1 MVFHRSQYAW
11 LCILLI
17 IVGCKTPKVLPPP
30 NLLRAN
36 HFDKSLQ
43 ILRQGLHSDEFWPSI
58 YAAEALI
65 DAGYG
70 FEATPVLYDKL
81 ESEGYDVY
89 RASIA
94 KALIKSNEQEGIVIL
109 QDIMLGNNEQAQLES
124 LKGLFYEVTA
134 ADTAIVGN
142 LTRSTESQEIK
153 LYAQALLHITEKQ
166 KNADQIRGSLSSQD
180 PSIRIATADILA
192 FIGSSEQDTTQLETS
207 LIAANTEL
215 EQFHMLRSLAML
227 DHNAS
232 RERLPQLTRSTDP
245 SIRSEAALAIAE
257 AWIVDQ
263 VDVVYPLLDDP
274 SLAVRVRAAQALL
287 TLNNSASLYRY
298 LRLR

>member
-1 MVFHRSQYAW
+1 MVFHRSRYAW

-17 IVGCKTPKVLPPP
+17 IAGCTTPKVLPPP

-36 HFDKSLQ
+36 HFDKSLE

-58 YAAEALI
+58 HAAEALI

-70 FEATPVLYDKL
+70 FEVTPVLYNKL

-94 KALIKSNEQEGIVIL
+94 KALIKDNEQEGIVIL
-109 QDIMLGNNEQAQLES
+109 QDIMLRDDQSAQLES
-124 LKGLFYEVTA
+124 VKGLFYEATV
-134 ADTAIVGN
+134 ADTAIVGK
-142 LTRSTESQEIK
+142 LTRSTQNQEIR

-166 KNADQIRGSLSSQD
+166 KNVDQIRTALSDQD
-180 PSIRIATADILA
+180 PTLRIAAANILA
-192 FIGSSEQDTTQLETS
+192 FIGSSEQDTTQLETN

-215 EQFHMLRSLAML
+215 EQFHMLRALAML
-227 DHNAS
+227 DHTSS
-232 RERLPQLTRSTDP
+232 RERLPQLTRSNDL
-245 SIRSEAALAIAE
+245 SVRSGAAYAIAE

-263 VDVVYPLLDDP
+263 VDTIYPLLDDP

-287 TLNNSASLYRY
+287 TLNNSSSLYRY

>member
-17 IVGCKTPKVLPPP
+17 FVGCKTPKVLPPP

-70 FEATPVLYDKL
+70 FEVTPVLYDKL

-94 KALIKSNEQEGIVIL
+94 KALIKNNEQEGIVIL
-109 QDIMLGNNEQAQLES
+109 QDIMLGNDEQAQLES
-124 LKGLFYEVTA
+124 LKGLFYEVTV

-166 KNADQIRGSLSSQD
+166 KNADQIRGFLSSQD
-180 PSIRIATADILA
+180 PTIRIATADILA
-192 FIGSSEQDTTQLETS
+192 FIGSSEQDTTQLETN